1 MGTRNFQV
9 FVVRYVGDIVRGNS
23 MAIAICM
30 NEIVGGDNPFLG
42 CEHTEEWEKLRA
54 LFRDADIDFLKQ
66 WCEAVRRDFCS
77 PDTNHMIQAALKDC
91 STNIDVSVSPLTL
104 NDTDDPGV
112 EMKKLFQ
119 THSR

>member
-66 WCEAVRRDFCS
+66 WFPRYKPHDS
-77 PDTNHMIQAALKDC
+77 SGSKGL
-91 STNIDVSVSPLTL
+91 LY
-104 NDTDDPGV
+104 
-112 EMKKLFQ
+112 
-119 THSR
+119 